1 MMKAEDLKAMARE
14 VISARQAKEAE
25 KDILYADKIIERKAK
40 REAQKGR
47 RLCKVTVPRSRSAC
61 GVAEALR
68 SMGFTV
74 LKSCDR
80 DKARFYL
87 EITW

>member
-1 MMKAEDLKAMARE
+1 MMKAEELKAMARE
-14 VISARQAKEAE
+14 VVSARQAREAE

-40 REAQKGR
+40 REARKGR
-47 RLCKVTVPRSRSAC
+47 RFCKVTIPRSRSASC
-61 GVAEALR
+61 VAEIIR
-68 SMGFTV
+68 SSGFTV
-74 LKSCDR
+74 LETCNR